1 MNISIRMNPELRGTV
16 KLPASKS
23 ISARAL
29 ILTAL
34 ASAPCEAANLE
45 HKLPGLSDADD
56 TKALLKALSHP
67 SETIDVGAAGTA
79 MRFLTAY
86 LSLQPGTHLL
96 TGSQRMKQRPI
107 SILVSALRAL
117 GADISYA
124 EEEGFPPLLIKG
136 KPLRSG
142 TIRISA
148 SVSSQYVSA
157 LLMIAPTLPDGITLR
172 LDGTVASRPYIDMT
186 LALMRQFGADAEWTN
201 ENTVRVKSA
210 TYRLPEGFSVE
221 ADWSAASYWYEMV
234 ALSPDPDA
242 EILISGL
249 QSDSLQGD
257 SRIADLFI
265 PLGVATT
272 FTSEGVV
279 ITKRPPTTTPLALDL
294 TGQPDLAQTLCATC
308 AMLQRPFTFS
318 GLSSLRIKETD
329 RTAALLNELQ
339 KLGSRLEA
347 VGDDVVRFF
356 PTTAQ
361 PEDRPI
367 ISTYEDHRM
376 AMAFAPCAY
385 RFPGLTI
392 ENPEVVSKS
401 YPNFWQELSNFAVI
415 K

>member
-29 ILTAL
+29 IITAL

-45 HKLPGLSDADD
+45 HKLPGLSNADD

-124 EEEGFPPLLIKG
+124 GEEGFPPLKIKG
-136 KPLRSG
+136 RQLRSG
-142 TIRISA
+142 TVRLSA

-157 LLMIAPTLPDGITLR
+157 LLMIAPTLPDGLTLR
-172 LDGTVASRPYIDMT
+172 LDGVVASRPYIDMT
-186 LALMRQFGADAEWTN
+186 LALLRQFGADAEWTN

-221 ADWSAASYWYEMV
+221 ADWSAASYWYEMM
-234 ALSPDPDA
+234 ALTPDTEA
-242 EILISGL
+242 RIVISGL
-249 QSDSLQGD
+249 QRDSLQGD
-257 SRIADLFI
+257 SRVAEIFR
-265 PLGVATT
+265 PLGVMTT
-272 FTSEGVV
+272 FTSEGAVL
-279 ITKRPPTTTPLALDL
+279 TKGPSTTTPLALDL
-294 TGQPDLAQTLCATC
+294 TGQPDLAQTLVATC
-308 AMLQRPFTFS
+308 AMLQHPFTFS
-318 GLSSLRIKETD
+318 GLRSLRIKETD
-329 RTAALLNELQ
+329 RTAALQNELR
-339 KLGSRLEA
+339 KLGCTLEA

-356 PTTAQ
+356 PKASQ
-361 PEDRPI
+361 PDESPV

-385 RFPGLTI
+385 KFPGLTI

-401 YPNFWQELSNFAVI
+401 YPDFWHELSNFADI
-415 K
+415 R